1 MFKWFIKRM
10 KRNNKGFTLVELVV
24 VIAILGVLAAI
35 AVPKLTASKRDAA
48 ITAHNANVK
57 VLMNAANMYIA
68 ENGEPSGDV
77 TWTADGGTKASEVD
91 DTSSDNNKWA
101 LYIQE
106 WPEIPDSLKGM
117 KYGTDQTIGDSTKYK
132 VTINSNGTV
141 TVEPGELT
149 EPEDTK

>member
-68 ENGEPSGDV
+68 ENGEPSGEV
-77 TWTADGGTKASEVD
+77 TWTANGGTKASEVD
-91 DTSSDNNKWA
+91 DTDKTENDNWVNY
-101 LYIQE
+101 LQE
-106 WPEIPDSLKGM
+106 WPEVPDG
-117 KYGTDQTIGDSTKYK
+117 IGHDTEDYT
-132 VTINSNGTV
+132 VTISSDGTITV
-141 TVEPGELT
+141 T
-149 EPEDTK
+149 PEEYKGDNESD